1 MTQPTA
7 LDRLQRR
14 LDAAWHANLPGATDD
29 HLVVVLPSFGI
40 GESLLAHYAARA
52 SALEHRFVV
61 SVLMLGRLPG
71 AHLVYLLSQ
80 APEPAVWDHYLALL
94 PEAARSDAR
103 QRFTVVG
110 LDDPRP
116 LSVATKLLARPEVLK
131 QVRRLCAGR
140 LAFVEPWNVT
150 EAEVAVAQAIDV
162 PILGT
167 LPDRW
172 PLGYKSAGRR
182 LFAAAGVPA
191 PTGSEDVH
199 DLEEVC
205 AATSGIVAAEPDS
218 VGVVV
223 KHDNS
228 GAGDGNVVVR
238 FDRGRDPLEQV
249 RETWAG
255 LPAWY
260 VDDLRAGGVV
270 EQLLDA
276 ARYTSPSAQVDLRPD
291 GGVTVLATH
300 EQLVGGENGQVFLGC
315 RFPADPGYAARLGEY
330 AASVGEVL
338 AAQGCRGRV
347 AVDFVATHAEVEGD
361 DGGWEVRALEVNLR
375 KGGTT
380 HPYCVLRNL
389 VPGRYDVAAG
399 QWRSDA
405 DGSPRCYV
413 ATDNLVFPSW
423 RGIPVAEVLAATRS
437 DGLHFDAARGSG
449 VVLHMLSGLAVDGRC
464 GLTAIAHTP
473 DEADRFLERTRN
485 VIDRVAAGATPSGL
499 AEVVS

>member
-7 LDRLQRR
+7 VDRLQRR
-14 LDAAWHANLPGATDD
+14 LDAAWHANLPGATED
-29 HLVVVLPSFGI
+29 HVVVVLPSFGI

-94 PEAARSDAR
+94 PEAARADAR

-116 LSVATKLLARPEVLK
+116 LSVATKLLARPEVLEE
-131 QVRRLCAGR
+131 VRRLCAGR

-150 EAEVAVAQAIDV
+150 AAEVAVAQAIDV

-191 PTGSEDVH
+191 PRGYEDVH
-199 DLEEVC
+199 DLEAVC
-205 AATSGIVAAEPDS
+205 AATAAIVAAEPDA

-228 GAGDGNVVVR
+228 GAGDGNVVMR
-238 FDRGRDPLEQV
+238 FDGRRDPLEQV
-249 RETWAG
+249 REVWAG

-270 EQLLDA
+270 EQLHDA
-276 ARYTSPSAQVDLRPD
+276 ARYSSPSAQVDLRPD

-300 EQLVGGENGQVFLGC
+300 EQLVGGDNGQVFLGC
-315 RFPADPGYAARLGEY
+315 RFPADPAYSARLGAY

-338 AAQGCRGRV
+338 AAEGCRGRV
-347 AVDFVATHAEVEGD
+347 AVDFVATHAAAD
-361 DGGWEVRALEVNLR
+361 DDAGGWDVRALEVNLR

-399 QWRSDA
+399 RWRADA

-413 ATDNLVFPSW
+413 ASDNLVSPAW
-423 RGIPVAEVLAATRS
+423 RGISVAEVLAATRA

-449 VVLHMLSGLAVDGRC
+449 VVFHMMSGLAVDGRF
-464 GLTAIAHTP
+464 GLTAIAHAP
-473 DEADRFLERTRN
+473 DEADRLVEETRR
-485 VIDRVAAGATPSGL
+485 IMDGVADGAEPSGL
-499 AEVVS
+499 AEVVT